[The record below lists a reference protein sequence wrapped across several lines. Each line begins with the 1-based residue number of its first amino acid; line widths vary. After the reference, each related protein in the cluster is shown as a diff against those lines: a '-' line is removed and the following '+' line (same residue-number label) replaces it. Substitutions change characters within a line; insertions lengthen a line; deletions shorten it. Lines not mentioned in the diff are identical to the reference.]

1 MKSKTLTTWLALIG
15 GGIGA
20 HRLYLRGSAGL
31 LDPWVWAH
39 CIGTAVGLAG
49 VQRVRSLGMDDSLAW
64 LLIPVG
70 GVSLSAAMLM
80 AIVNGLQSDETWN
93 ARHNP
98 GDAEQ
103 VVASGWA
110 NIIGVGLAL
119 LVGAIVLMSTIT
131 VSLQHY
137 FEA

>member
-15 GGIGA
+15 GGLGA
-20 HRLYLRGSAGL
+20 HRLYLRGWAGL
-31 LDPWVWAH
+31 LDPWVWLH
-39 CIGTAVGLAG
+39 CIGTAVGLVG
-49 VQRVRSLGMDDSLAW
+49 VLRVRSLGMDDTLAW
-64 LLIPVG
+64 WLIPVG
-70 GVSLSAAMLM
+70 GVSLSAAMLT
-80 AIVNGLQSDETWN
+80 AIVNGLQSDEAWN

-98 GDAEQ
+98 GAGEQ
-103 VVASGWA
+103 VAASGWA

-119 LVGAIVLMSTIT
+119 LVGAVVLMSTIT